1 MTTGF
6 QHGRWLRAAVPM
18 AFATVLVGCSMPNS
32 SNPTLTI
39 SKARVNGDQAL
50 LDMHIDNPSDMDVRV
65 DSIDWSLV
73 YGPLPV
79 ADGTWSLGESIPSK
93 GGYDFSK
100 TVGFTGPA
108 LDPAAGEVELSGT
121 INLTTEGNSG
131 KTSLTGSGFVSKA
144 KTGR

>member
-79 ADGTWSLGESIPSK
+79 AEGSWEVGTAIPSK
-93 GGYDFSK
+93 GGFDFSR
-100 TVGFTGPA
+100 TVGFTSPA
-108 LDPAAGEVELSGT
+108 LDTGADKVELSGT

-131 KTSLTGSGFVSKA
+131 ETSLTGAGFVSDA